1 MQASSARPG
10 PVSGL
15 LRPVPGTPADRH
27 QPQREDRM
35 RKVVA
40 IENATL
46 DGFADSQEGLGFE
59 WTARAYDEEVDRY
72 GNEHVRADV
81 DTAMYGRATYLG
93 MRGFWSSMLDN
104 PDATPGERAHAEWVH
119 DVDKIVFST
128 TLDSPSWANS
138 RLISGNVAEEVGEL
152 KAKPGATMA
161 IYASPK
167 LVHAFIDLRLIDEF
181 RIVIHPVT
189 LGHGTPLF
197 HDKAKLDLE
206 LVESK
211 AFRGG
216 AVYVRYQVL

>member
-1 MQASSARPG
+1 
-10 PVSGL
+10 
-15 LRPVPGTPADRH
+15 
-27 QPQREDRM
+27 M

-59 WTARAYDEEVDRY
+59 WTARAYDEEVDRFS
-72 GNEHVRADV
+72 NEHVRADV

-93 MRGFWSSMLDN
+93 MQGFWSNMLDN
-104 PDATPGERAHAEWVH
+104 PNGTPNERAHAAWVH
-119 DVDKIVFST
+119 NVDKIVFST
-128 TLDSPSWANS
+128 TLESAGWANS
-138 RLISGNVAEEVGEL
+138 RLLSGNLAEEMGEL
-152 KAKPGATMA
+152 KAKPGGTMA

-167 LVHAFIDLRLIDEF
+167 LVHTFIDLKLIDEF

-211 AFRGG
+211 AFNGG
-216 AVYVRYQVL
+216 AVYVRYQVV